1 MKLDELFKSRL
12 HDAEAEVPNGV
23 WDKLEAG
30 LNEVMPQSA
39 DVAHSSGISLASS
52 AKFSAVVGKTIAGIA
67 LAALAGGGVYL
78 LSRGEVKEEKPVA
91 KTETRIVETVQ
102 NTTEAE
108 AEKTIEVPK
117 KRNTVS
123 ISSNADLFFS
133 NAVSEIVNEEM
144 VKGEEKEVAPVAETV
159 LPPAATAMQ
168 SESISPAKPVE
179 QQRHEQSV
187 PQKEVCEA
195 KPQER
200 QRAETAF
207 EPAIGIPNLVSPNND
222 GINDRFE
229 IRNIEKYPD
238 NELVIFDRR
247 GKVVFRAVSYAND
260 WAAEGL
266 ADGAYFYRFAVREG
280 SKQKIFTGNINVM
293 R

>member
-39 DVAHSSGISLASS
+39 DVAHSSGTSLASS

-78 LSRGEVKEEKPVA
+78 LSRDEVKEEKPVA

-102 NTTEAE
+102 NTTEAD

-117 KRNTVS
+117 KRNVVS
-123 ISSNADLFFS
+123 ISPNADLFFS
-133 NAVSEIVNEEM
+133 NTVSEIGNEEM

-159 LPPAATAMQ
+159 LPPAATAVQ

-266 ADGAYFYRFAVREG
+266 SDGAYFYRFAVREG

>member
-1 MKLDELFKSRL
+1 MKLDELFRSRL

-39 DVAHSSGISLASS
+39 DVAHSSGTSLASS

-78 LSRGEVKEEKPVA
+78 LSRSEVKEEKPVA
-91 KTETRIVETVQ
+91 KTETRIVETMQ

-123 ISSNADLFFS
+123 ISPNADLFFS
-133 NAVSEIVNEEM
+133 NAVSEIGNEEM

-159 LPPAATAMQ
+159 LPPAATAVQ
-168 SESISPAKPVE
+168 SKSISTAKPVE
-179 QQRHEQSV
+179 RQRHEQSV

-200 QRAETAF
+200 QRAEAVF
-207 EPAIGIPNLVSPNND
+207 KPAIGIPNLVSPNND

>member
-1 MKLDELFKSRL
+1 MRLDELFKGRL

-30 LNEVMPQSA
+30 LNEAMPQSGNA
-39 DVAHSSGISLASS
+39 ASSSGTSLASS
-52 AKFSAVVGKTIAGIA
+52 AKVSAVVGKTIAGIA

-78 LSRGEVKEEKPVA
+78 LNRSDVKEEKPVA
-91 KTETRIVETVQ
+91 KTETRIVEAER
-102 NTTEAE
+102 NTMEAE
-108 AEKTIEVPK
+108 TKKTIEVPK
-117 KRNTVS
+117 KRNAVS
-123 ISSNADLFFS
+123 ISPNADLFFS
-133 NAVSEIVNEEM
+133 NAVSEIENGEM
-144 VKGEEKEVAPVAETV
+144 VKEEEKEVANVAETV
-159 LPPAATAMQ
+159 FSPAATAVQ

-179 QQRHEQSV
+179 QQRKEQSV

-200 QRAETAF
+200 QRAEAAF

>member
-1 MKLDELFKSRL
+1 MKLDELFRSRL
-12 HDAEAEVPNGV
+12 HDAEAEVSDGV

-30 LNEVMPQSA
+30 LNEAMPQSGNA
-39 DVAHSSGISLASS
+39 ATSSGTSVAAS
-52 AKFSAVVGKTIAGIA
+52 AKVSAMVGKTIAGIA
-67 LAALAGGGVYL
+67 LAALVGGGVYL
-78 LSRGEVKEEKPVA
+78 LNRSEVKEEKPIA

-102 NTTEAE
+102 NTPEAE
-108 AEKTIEVPK
+108 TEKTIEIPK

-123 ISSNADLFFS
+123 ISPNADLFFS
-133 NAVSEIVNEEM
+133 NAVSEIGNEEM
-144 VKGEEKEVAPVAETV
+144 VKGEEKEVAHVAETV
-159 LPPAATAMQ
+159 LPPAATAVQ

-195 KPQER
+195 KPQEI
-200 QRAETAF
+200 QRAEAAF

>member
-1 MKLDELFKSRL
+1 MKLDELFRSRL

-30 LNEVMPQSA
+30 LNEAMPQSA
-39 DVAHSSGISLASS
+39 DAAHSSGTSLASS

-78 LSRGEVKEEKPVA
+78 LNRSEVKEEKPIA

-102 NTTEAE
+102 NTPEAE
-108 AEKTIEVPK
+108 TEKTIEVPK
-117 KRNTVS
+117 KRN
-123 ISSNADLFFS
+123 
-133 NAVSEIVNEEM
+133 AVSEIGNEEM
-144 VKGEEKEVAPVAETV
+144 VKGEEKEVAHVAETV
-159 LPPAATAMQ
+159 LSPAATAVQ

-200 QRAETAF
+200 QRAEAAF

-247 GKVVFRAVSYAND
+247 GKVVFRAVSYPND

>member
-1 MKLDELFKSRL
+1 MRLDELFRSRL
-12 HDAEAEVPNGV
+12 HDAEAEVSDGV

-30 LNEVMPQSA
+30 LNEAMPQSGNTTP
-39 DVAHSSGISLASS
+39 SSGTSLASS
-52 AKFSAVVGKTIAGIA
+52 AKVSAVVGKTIAGIA
-67 LAALAGGGVYL
+67 LAALAGGVVYL
-78 LSRGEVKEEKPVA
+78 LNRSDVKEEKPVA
-91 KTETRIVETVQ
+91 KTETRIVEAVQ
-102 NTTEAE
+102 NTPEAE
-108 AEKTIEVPK
+108 MEKTIEVPK
-117 KRNTVS
+117 KQNAVS
-123 ISSNADLFFS
+123 ISPNADLFLS
-133 NAVSEIVNEEM
+133 NAVSEIGNEEM
-144 VKGEEKEVAPVAETV
+144 AKGEEKEVAPVAETV
-159 LPPAATAMQ
+159 QSPAATAVQ
-168 SESISPAKPVE
+168 SESISPASPVE

-187 PQKEVCEA
+187 QQKEVCEA

-200 QRAETAF
+200 QRAEAVF

-260 WAAEGL
+260 WAVEGL

>member
-30 LNEVMPQSA
+30 LNEAMPQSGNA
-39 DVAHSSGISLASS
+39 APSSGTSLASS

-102 NTTEAE
+102 NTTEAD

-117 KRNTVS
+117 KRNAVS

-133 NAVSEIVNEEM
+133 NAVSEIGNEEM
-144 VKGEEKEVAPVAETV
+144 VKGEEKEVVPVAETV
-159 LPPAATAMQ
+159 LPPAATAVQ

-200 QRAETAF
+200 QRAEAAF

>member
-1 MKLDELFKSRL
+1 MKLDELFRSRL

-30 LNEVMPQSA
+30 LNEAMPQSA
-39 DVAHSSGISLASS
+39 DAAHSSGTSLASS

-67 LAALAGGGVYL
+67 LAAFAGGGVYL
-78 LSRGEVKEEKPVA
+78 LSRSEVKEEKPIA

-102 NTTEAE
+102 NTPEAE
-108 AEKTIEVPK
+108 TEKTIEVPK
-117 KRNTVS
+117 KRNAVS
-123 ISSNADLFFS
+123 ISPNADLFFS
-133 NAVSEIVNEEM
+133 NAVSEIGNEEM
-144 VKGEEKEVAPVAETV
+144 VKGEEKEVAHVAETV
-159 LPPAATAMQ
+159 LSPAATAVQ

-200 QRAETAF
+200 QRAEAAF

-266 ADGAYFYRFAVREG
+266 ADGVYFYRFAVREG

>member
-1 MKLDELFKSRL
+1 MKLDELFRSRL
-12 HDAEAEVPNGV
+12 HDAEAEVSDGV

-30 LNEVMPQSA
+30 LNEAMPQSGNA
-39 DVAHSSGISLASS
+39 APSSGTSVASS
-52 AKFSAVVGKTIAGIA
+52 AKVSAVVGKTIAGIA

-78 LSRGEVKEEKPVA
+78 LNRSEVKEEKPIA

-102 NTTEAE
+102 NTPEAE
-108 AEKTIEVPK
+108 TEKTIEVPK

-123 ISSNADLFFS
+123 ISPNADLFFS
-133 NAVSEIVNEEM
+133 NAVSEIGNEEM
-144 VKGEEKEVAPVAETV
+144 VKGKEKEVAPVAETV
-159 LPPAATAMQ
+159 LPPAATAVQ

-200 QRAETAF
+200 QRVEAAF

>member
-39 DVAHSSGISLASS
+39 DVAHSSGTSLASS

-78 LSRGEVKEEKPVA
+78 LSRGDVKEEKPVA

-117 KRNTVS
+117 KRNAVS
-123 ISSNADLFFS
+123 ISPNVDLFFS
-133 NAVSEIVNEEM
+133 NAVSEIGNEEM
-144 VKGEEKEVAPVAETV
+144 VKGEEKEVVPVAETV
-159 LPPAATAMQ
+159 LPPAATAVHG
-168 SESISPAKPVE
+168 ESMSTAKPVE
-179 QQRHEQSV
+179 RQRHEQSV

-200 QRAETAF
+200 QRAESAF

>member
-1 MKLDELFKSRL
+1 MRLDELFRSKL
-12 HDAEAEVPNGV
+12 HNAEAEVPKGV

-30 LNEVMPQSA
+30 LDKAMPQSGGLSS
-39 DVAHSSGISLASS
+39 SSGAELAASTKAS
-52 AKFSAVVGKTIAGIA
+52 AIVGKTIAGIA
-67 LAALAGGGVYL
+67 LAAMAGGGIYL
-78 LSRGEVKEEKPVA
+78 LNSNDAKEEKPIA
-91 KTETRIVETVQ
+91 KAETRIVETVQ
-102 NTTEAE
+102 NTPEAE
-108 AEKTIEVPK
+108 TEKTIEVPK
-117 KRNTVS
+117 KRNAVS
-123 ISSNADLFFS
+123 ISPNADLFFS
-133 NAVSEIVNEEM
+133 NAVSEIGNEEM
-144 VKGEEKEVAPVAETV
+144 VKGEEKEVAHVAETV
-159 LPPAATAMQ
+159 LSPAATAVQ

-200 QRAETAF
+200 QRAEAAF
-207 EPAIGIPNLVSPNND
+207 EPAIAIPNLISPNND

-229 IRNIEKYPD
+229 IRNLEQYPD
-238 NELVIFDRR
+238 NELIIFNRK
-247 GKVVFRAVSYAND
+247 GKVVFRAISYAND

>member
-30 LNEVMPQSA
+30 LNKVMPQSA
-39 DVAHSSGISLASS
+39 DIAHSSGTSLASS
-52 AKFSAVVGKTIAGIA
+52 AKVSAVVGKTIAGIA

-78 LSRGEVKEEKPVA
+78 LSRSEVKEEKPVA
-91 KTETRIVETVQ
+91 KTETGIVETVQ

-123 ISSNADLFFS
+123 ISPNADLFFS
-133 NAVSEIVNEEM
+133 NTVSEIGNEEM
-144 VKGEEKEVAPVAETV
+144 VKGEEKEVANVAETV